1 MHDKNKDT
9 KSFTEV
15 RKYLLHCYFFDSIVN
30 IVGTPP
36 PPFCREEVE
45 PPTKFSERGEGLTGP
60 QLLEGGC
67 WERGGDFFSGVCNFH
82 IKIN

>member
-30 IVGTPP
+30 IVGTPTP
-36 PPFCREEVE
+36 PPF
-45 PPTKFSERGEGLTGP
+45 L
-60 QLLEGGC
+60 QGG
-67 WERGGDFFSGVCNFH
+67 G
-82 IKIN
+82 